1 MREVQPFAWRLVVP
15 AAVANALVLTLASGG
30 YGWSRDELYFRM
42 LRPAWG
48 YVDQP
53 PLAPFLART
62 LGAVADEPWAVRMP
76 AALACAVSVVLLALV
91 TRELGGG
98 AAAQGGA
105 AWCYAFALF
114 PLILGHLLLTS
125 SLDLAFLLLVVLF
138 TVRAASGQRWSWVWA
153 GVAIGAATYNRLL
166 VVAVAG
172 ALVVGLLALG
182 PRSALR
188 TRWPWAGAL
197 TALAVAAPN
206 IAYQASTGWP
216 QLAMGAALSE
226 DNADDVRAQLPL
238 VLIVMFGI
246 PLAVVWLR
254 GLWWLV
260 ARPQR
265 ARFGFL
271 GVAAVVVVA
280 FTWVSGTQPHYPVHL
295 LSVCLAA
302 GCVALAPGVSASGRK
317 RVAAGVVM
325 ALNAAACA
333 VIALPVVPLGS
344 VASTAIPD
352 VNPLVGE
359 TVGFEE
365 HSRQV
370 AEVYRRAGGRA
381 AGAAIVTSNYGQ
393 AGALAHYGPELGL
406 PRPHSGHNALYDEG
420 PPPEDTDVVVF
431 VGGRLDEARP
441 LFGSCEAVAA
451 LDNGVG
457 VDTEEQGMPVAVC
470 RDPIAPWRELW
481 PRLRHLD

>member
-1 MREVQPFAWRLVVP
+1 MRGSQPFAWRLVVP
-15 AAVANALVLTLASGG
+15 AAVANAVVLTVTSGG

-62 LGAVADEPWAVRMP
+62 LSAVADELWAVRVP
-76 AALACAVSVVLLALV
+76 ATLACAISVVLLALV

-98 AAAQGGA
+98 TAAQAGA

-125 SLDLAFLLLVVLF
+125 TLDLAFLLLVILF
-138 TVRAASGQRWSWVWA
+138 MVRAASGNRWCWVWA
-153 GVAIGAATYNRLL
+153 GTAIGVATFNRLL

-172 ALVVGLLALG
+172 ALVIGLLVLG

-188 TRWPWAGAL
+188 TRWPWAGAV
-197 TALAVAAPN
+197 TALAVATPN
-206 IAYQASTGWP
+206 VVYQASNGWP

-238 VLIVMFGI
+238 VLLVMFGI

-260 ARPQR
+260 VSPQR
-265 ARFGFL
+265 GRFGFL
-271 GVAAVVVVA
+271 GVAAVVLVA

-302 GCVALAPGVSASGRK
+302 GCVALAPGVATSGR
-317 RVAAGVVM
+317 RQVAATAVV
-325 ALNAAACA
+325 AVNATVCV
-333 VIALPVVPLGS
+333 VIALPVVPLRS
-344 VASTAIPD
+344 VASTPIPD
-352 VNPLVGE
+352 LNPQVGE
-359 TVGFEE
+359 TAGHAEY
-365 HSRQV
+365 SRQV

-381 AGAAIVTSNYGQ
+381 AGVAIVTSNYGE
-393 AGALAHYGPELGL
+393 AGALA
-406 PRPHSGHNALYDEG
+406 
-420 PPPEDTDVVVF
+420 
-431 VGGRLDEARP
+431 
-441 LFGSCEAVAA
+441 
-451 LDNGVG
+451 
-457 VDTEEQGMPVAVC
+457 
-470 RDPIAPWRELW
+470 
-481 PRLRHLD
+481 